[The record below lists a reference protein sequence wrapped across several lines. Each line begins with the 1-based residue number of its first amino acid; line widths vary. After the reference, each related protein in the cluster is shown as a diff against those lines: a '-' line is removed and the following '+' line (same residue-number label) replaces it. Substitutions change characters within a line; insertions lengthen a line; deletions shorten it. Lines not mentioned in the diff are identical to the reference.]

1 MLTQTLRASVQRSTI
16 ARVARQQATGM
27 VAKRTF
33 ITPTAARRDLIQD
46 LYVRELKAYKVPAV
60 KATDAEGNVQKFA
73 APAAPKSPEEAD
85 IANELKSY
93 EASAVEIEG
102 QAEGGAAASQEFDW
116 FEEEPEE
123 EAHH

>member
-1 MLTQTLRASVQRSTI
+1 MLTQSLRASRSTI

-60 KATDAEGNVQKFA
+60 KATDSEGSVQKFA

-93 EASAVEIEG
+93 TESAVDIEG
-102 QAEGGAAASQEFDW
+102 QAEGGAPASQEFDW